1 MNARPAGWERDPSG
15 RHEYRYWDGASWSD
29 DVADQGVTSVDPMG
43 ADDPTAVVDP
53 TRPYAAVPGG
63 VPGDAAGP
71 PQDGYDQPTYGG
83 GPHPGGPPPTS
94 GPSLGLVVGLAAAAI
109 AVIVGLVVVLTAG
122 DDDGDDDISTV
133 DVTEDT
139 ATDDTSGDTST
150 DDTSG
155 DTSTDD
161 TSGGDTGD
169 TSGGE
174 SSDDVVSALA
184 DTLVATGQ
192 FDQEQADCLAQTM
205 LDDLGRE
212 RLAELGATG
221 DFSSL
226 TSEDLSTVFDALSE
240 CGITEMPTGFQTES

>member
-15 RHEYRYWDGASWSD
+15 RHEYRYWDGAAWTD

-43 ADDPTAVVDP
+43 AGDPTVVVDP

-63 VPGDAAGP
+63 LPSGASGP
-71 PQDGYDQPTYGG
+71 PPDGYGRPSDGG
-83 GPHPGGPPPTS
+83 GPHPTGPPPRS

-139 ATDDTSGDTST
+139 ATDDTA
-150 DDTSG
+150 
-155 DTSTDD
+155 TDD
-161 TSGGDTGD
+161 TSGGDTSSGD
-169 TSGGE
+169 TSSGDTPGGE

-184 DTLVATGQ
+184 DTLVASGQ
-192 FDQEQADCLAQTM
+192 FDREQADCLAQTM
-205 LDDLGRE
+205 LDELGQE
-212 RLAELGATG
+212 RMAELGASG

-226 TSEDLSTVFDALSE
+226 TPEDLTTVFSALSE
-240 CGITEMPTGFQTES
+240 CGITEMPSGFETES